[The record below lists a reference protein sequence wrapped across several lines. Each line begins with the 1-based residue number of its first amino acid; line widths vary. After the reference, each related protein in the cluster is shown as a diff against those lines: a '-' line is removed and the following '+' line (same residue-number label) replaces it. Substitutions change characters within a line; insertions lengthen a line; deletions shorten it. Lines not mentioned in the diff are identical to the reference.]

1 MKYTL
6 KDYQEDAVREVLNN
20 LRRAAQ
26 DWRQH
31 GDLSAFSLTATTG
44 AGKTVMAAAV
54 IEALFAGD
62 VAQDFPA
69 DPGAVVLWFTDDPAL
84 NEQTRERLAAA
95 SDRLEQSGRMVV
107 IENTFAQE
115 KLEAGRVYFLN
126 SQKLSKNALL
136 VRGAVPDGDDD
147 GMWKQSS
154 FDAVPP
160 PDNRAHTM
168 WDILRATIE
177 DPQLT
182 LYMVLDEAHRGMKA
196 NRERASI
203 VQRLINGTSGA
214 PPIPIVFGI
223 SATVERFNEAMQAQ
237 QGRTIRPPVLVDPAR
252 VQESGLLKDDIRLE
266 FPTESGSFDLALL
279 ARATRKLREASEL
292 WREYAQREATPE
304 DAVVPLMVVQV
315 PNKTTDA
322 TLQQAVT
329 TIRDA
334 WPEIESHAFANVF
347 GEHKDLA
354 LNDVLVAYVPPQRVQ
369 DRTHIRVL
377 FAKDAISTGWDC
389 PRAEVFVSFR
399 PAKDLT
405 YITQLLG
412 RMVRAPLA
420 RRIPGNDLLN
430 SVACLLPEFNRAAAQ
445 QVAKAI
451 TGERDADADGTG
463 GGEGRRALLAP
474 QDMRANAAILEAVWT
489 AFDALPSETLPRKQV
504 RPIFRFVA
512 LSHALSTDG
521 LRADAIKEAYRELSK
536 TLEAFCTR
544 FPERLEAAVEEVVT
558 MDGEALSINV
568 HSGSITA
575 VESFRET
582 ADTRAIAAQYNMAR
596 RRLTPE
602 LAKRH
607 AERVAKAEYDNNLL
621 EAHIKVAAI
630 ARMEGVTDALDEEAE
645 RLAAAWF
652 DTHRVQIKGLPDAR
666 RIDYDRIKGM
676 SPRPE
681 RIDIQRPYIRTEE
694 TQDADGNSLPTRAG
708 HLMADADGQFPVA
721 NLNDWELQVLD
732 AEMARSDFLAWYRNP
747 ARASSDALAIPWQ
760 DAAGNWRRMCPDFV
774 FFHGSAGEVRASIVD
789 PHGTHLADALPKL
802 RGLARYAE
810 THGSQMHRI
819 EAVAKVGADLRVLD
833 LQNAKVRQ
841 AVQDATDIDALYTGD
856 GSALYC

>member
-6 KDYQEDAVREVLNN
+6 KDYQEDAVREVLSN

-54 IEALFAGD
+54 IEALFAGN
-62 VAQDFPA
+62 VENDFPA

-95 SDRLEQSGRMVV
+95 SDRLDQSGRMVV
-107 IENTFAQE
+107 IENTFNQE
-115 KLEAGRVYFLN
+115 KLEAGWVYFLN
-126 SQKLSKNALL
+126 SQKLAKNALL
-136 VRGAVPDGDDD
+136 VRSTDEE
-147 GMWKQSS
+147 GMWKQLS
-154 FDAVPP
+154 FAGIPS
-160 PDNRAHTM
+160 PDKRAHTM

-177 DPQLT
+177 DTSLT
-182 LYMVLDEAHRGMKA
+182 LYLVLDEAHRGMKA
-196 NRERASI
+196 NSDRTTI
-203 VQRLINGTSGA
+203 VQGLINGTSGA
-214 PPIPIVFGI
+214 PPIPVVFGI
-223 SATVERFNEAMQAQ
+223 SATVERFNEAMKAQ

-266 FPTESGSFDLALL
+266 FPIDSGSFDLALL
-279 ARATRKLREASEL
+279 ARATRKLRDTTKL
-292 WREYAQREATPE
+292 WHDYAEREARSE
-304 DAVVPLMVVQV
+304 DAVIPLMVVQV
-315 PNKTTDA
+315 PNKTTES
-322 TLQQAVT
+322 TLQQAVM

-334 WPEIESHAFANVF
+334 WPEIEVDAFANVF
-347 GEHKDLA
+347 GEHKDLD
-354 LNDVLVAYVPPQRVQ
+354 LNGIVVAYVPPQLVQ
-369 DRTHIRVL
+369 GRTHIRVL

-430 SVACLLPEFNRAAAQ
+430 SVTCLLPEFNRAAAQ

-451 TGERDADADGTG
+451 TGDRSADDDGTG
-463 GGEGRRALLAP
+463 GGEGRRVLLAP
-474 QDMRANAAILEAVWT
+474 QDMSASTAIVEAVWA

-504 RPIFRFVA
+504 RPIVRFMA
-512 LSHALSTDG
+512 LAHALSMDG
-521 LRADAIKEAYRELSK
+521 VRTDAIKEAYLELSK
-536 TLEAFCTR
+536 TLEAFCAR
-544 FPERLEAAVEEVVT
+544 FPELLEAAMDEVIT

-568 HSGSITA
+568 HSGVITSI
-575 VESFRET
+575 ESFREA
-582 ADTRAIAAQYNMAR
+582 ADTRAIEAQYNLAR

-607 AERVAKAEYDNNLL
+607 AERVAEAEYDGSLL
-621 EAHIKVAAI
+621 DGHIKVAAI
-630 ARMEGVTDALDEEAE
+630 ARMEGVKDALDKEAE
-645 RLAAAWF
+645 QLAAAWF
-652 DTHRVQIKGLPDAR
+652 DAHRVQVKGLPDAR
-666 RIDYDRIKGM
+666 RVDYDRIKGM

-681 RIDIQRPYIRTEE
+681 RISIQRPYIRTEE
-694 TQDADGNSLPTRAG
+694 TQDEHGNLLPTRAG
-708 HLMADADGQFPVA
+708 HLMSDEDGQFPVA
-721 NLNDWELQVLD
+721 TLNDWELQVLD
-732 AEMARSDFLAWYRNP
+732 TEMARNDFLAWYRNP
-747 ARASSDALAIPWQ
+747 ARASSDSLVIPWQ

-774 FFHGSAGEVRASIVD
+774 FFHGSSDKVRASIVD

-802 RGLARYAE
+802 LGLARYAE
-810 THGSQMHRI
+810 THGNQLHRI
-819 EAVAKVGADLRVLD
+819 EAVAEIGADLRVLD
-833 LQNAKVRQ
+833 LQRAEVRQ
-841 AVQDATDIDALYTGD
+841 AIRDATNIEALYVSQI
-856 GSALYC
+856 SAIYC